1 MMTRRNFLISATG
14 IFCASIVLPTSA
26 GLLSGVPFDSR
37 SVLLLSDR
45 PSPEFDGVD
54 TGKTVKHRPLSLDIA
69 ADIANIEESELSAD
83 NHSALVAFGTP
94 ASIFALRT
102 QLSSRWRVVVRGMH
116 GARDPSLHE
125 LNASASLTR
134 SLARAVVSARN
145 ENDFTRNLVALDVQS
160 IDVFNQKRI
169 SRLHQAQ
176 RWVGPPRASLLALPR
191 RQA

>member
-1 MMTRRNFLISATG
+1 MITRRSFLTG
-14 IFCASIVLPTSA
+14 TTGVLCGTAVLPAWA
-26 GLLSGVPFDSR
+26 GLLNGLPFDSR

-45 PSPEFDGVD
+45 PSPRFPGFGID
-54 TGKTVKHRPLSLDIA
+54 KTVKHRPLSLDIA
-69 ADIANIEESELSAD
+69 ADIASLEESELSAD

-125 LNASASLTR
+125 LNAPASLTP
-134 SLARAVVSARN
+134 SLARALVKARN
-145 ENDFTRNLVALDVQS
+145 EDDFTRSLLALDVHS
-160 IDVFNQKRI
+160 IDVFNQKQM
-169 SRLHQAQ
+169 SRLHQGQ
-176 RWVGPPRASLLALPR
+176 RWVGPPRASLLALTR